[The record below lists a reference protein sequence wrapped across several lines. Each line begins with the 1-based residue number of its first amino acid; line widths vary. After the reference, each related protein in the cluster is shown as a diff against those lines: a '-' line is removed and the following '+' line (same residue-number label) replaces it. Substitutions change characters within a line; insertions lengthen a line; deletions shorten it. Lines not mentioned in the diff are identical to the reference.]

1 MLFMAQVF
9 IPKCIKVALVF
20 DIAGAE
26 MVNTI
31 YFQSPND
38 SPTVGECQLVA
49 DIVGGYVTANMH
61 SPYANEVTARTIEV
75 RGMDQAA
82 AAEVIQPMSGS
93 GTSGTGVVR
102 EEALTLTFGS
112 GHAGRRNRGRIYVGG
127 LLAAAVQRATD
138 TWNFNTTAA
147 VLSFWKGMVDA
158 VELQGFKHV
167 VASFTYGELHE
178 VTTYVP
184 RDKLATQKR
193 RIVGRGV

>member
-1 MLFMAQVF
+1 MAQVF